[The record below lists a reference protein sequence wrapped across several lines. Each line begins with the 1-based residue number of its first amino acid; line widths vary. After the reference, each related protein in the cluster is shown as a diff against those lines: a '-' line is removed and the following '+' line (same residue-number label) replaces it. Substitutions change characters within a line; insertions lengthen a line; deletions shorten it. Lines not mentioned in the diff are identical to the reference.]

1 MIQRNILILNMAI
14 FDGFLPTKKA
24 WKIGCQHS
32 ILLIFGEEIVYVAFF
47 IPKNAR

>member
-1 MIQRNILILNMAI
+1 MAI
-14 FDGFLPTKKA
+14 FDGFLPTKKGLENYQTSQ
-24 WKIGCQHS
+24 IGCQHS